1 MENFTVD
8 ICFGPSKLQRL
19 ICCESVEKRQI
30 LIGVSFSHRTVIQ
43 I

>member
-8 ICFGPSKLQRL
+8 ICFCPSKLQRPV
-19 ICCESVEKRQI
+19 CCESVEKEQI
-30 LIGVSFSHRTVIQ
+30 LIGVSFSHRIVMQ